1 MKPRILF
8 LDHVGVLG
16 GAELSLL
23 DVARHFA
30 GASRVALFED
40 GPFRRRLE
48 EAGVG
53 VDVLAAPDSVK
64 KVSRE
69 GGKGGD
75 LRSLPGVMALA
86 WRVARRARGFDV
98 VYANSQKSFVVG
110 SVAARLARKPMIWH
124 LRDLLTGDHFSASHR
139 RLAVTLGNALATRVI
154 ANSEATA
161 QAFVESGGRAG
172 KVRVVYNGFDPAPFE
187 AVTPEEA
194 AAARAE
200 IGLGDAPTVGVFS
213 RLSPWK
219 GQHVLLDALTRAPGL
234 HAVLVGGA
242 LFGDEERYAASLH
255 EKVVASGLSDRVHF
269 LGFRRDVPRLLRAVD
284 VVAHT
289 SVAPEPFGRVV
300 VEGMLAGKPV
310 VATRAGGVLEI
321 IEDGVTGRL
330 VPPGDAETLA
340 GTLRALF
347 ADPAQT
353 AAMAAAA
360 REAARRRFSRETML
374 EGIERQINE
383 VTGFPVVS

>member
-1 MKPRILF
+1 MTPRILF

-30 GASRVALFED
+30 DVSRVALFED
-40 GPFRRRLE
+40 GPFRHRLE

-53 VDVLAAPDSVK
+53 VDVLAAPESVK

-75 LRSLPGVMALA
+75 LKSLPGVAALA
-86 WRVARRARGFDV
+86 WRVARRARGYDV
-98 VYANSQKSFVVG
+98 LYANSQKSFVVG

-124 LRDLLTGDHFSASHR
+124 LRDLLTDDHFSASHR
-139 RLAVTLGNALATRVI
+139 RLAVTLGNRLATRVI

-161 QAFVESGGRAG
+161 HAFVESGGRADR
-172 KVRVVYNGFDPAPFE
+172 VRVVYNGIDPAPFE
-187 AVTPEEA
+187 AVTPEET
-194 AAARAE
+194 AAARRE
-200 IGLGDAPTVGVFS
+200 IGLGDAPAVGVFS

-219 GQHVLLDALTRAPGL
+219 GQHVLLDALTRMPGL

-255 EKVVASGLSDRVHF
+255 EKVVAYGLSDRVHF
-269 LGFRRDVPRLLRAVD
+269 LGFRRDVPRLLHAVD

-300 VEGMLAGKPV
+300 VEGMLAGRPV

-321 IEDGVTGRL
+321 VEDGVTGRL
-330 VPPGDAETLA
+330 VPPGDAAALAETL
-340 GTLRALF
+340 GALL
-347 ADPAQT
+347 AAPART
-353 AAMAAAA
+353 AALARAG
-360 REAARRRFSRETML
+360 REAARRRFSRDAML
-374 EGIERQINE
+374 EGVARQICGVAGFQA
-383 VTGFPVVS
+383 VT

>member
-1 MKPRILF
+1 MTPRILF

-86 WRVARRARGFDV
+86 WRVARRAREFDV

-269 LGFRRDVPRLLRAVD
+269 LGFRRDVPRLLHAVD

-321 IEDGVTGRL
+321 VEDGVTGRL

-374 EGIERQINE
+374 EGVERQINE
-383 VTGFPVVS
+383 VAGFPVVS

>member
-1 MKPRILF
+1 MTPRILF

-30 GASRVALFED
+30 GEGQVALFED
-40 GPFRRRLE
+40 GPFRERLE

-64 KVSRE
+64 NVSRE

-75 LRSLPGVMALA
+75 LRSLPGVLALA

-98 VYANSQKSFVVG
+98 LYANSQKSFVVG
-110 SVAARLARKPMIWH
+110 SVAARLARKPIIWH
-124 LRDLLTGDHFSASHR
+124 LRDLLTDDHFSPSHR
-139 RLAVTLGNALATRVI
+139 RLAVSLGNTLATRVI

-161 QAFVESGGRAG
+161 QAFVASGGREA

-187 AVTPEEA
+187 AVTSGEA
-194 AAARAE
+194 AAVRAE
-200 IGLGDAPTVGVFS
+200 IGLGDAPAVGVFS

-219 GQHVLLDALTRAPGL
+219 GQHILLDALTRTPGL

-255 EKVVASGLSDRVHF
+255 EKAVAAGIADRVHF
-269 LGFRRDVPRLLRAVD
+269 LGFRRDVPKLMHAVD

-289 SVAPEPFGRVV
+289 SVSPEPFGRVV

-321 IEDGVTGRL
+321 VEDGVTGRL
-330 VPPGDAETLA
+330 VPPGDVEALAEALRTLLA
-340 GTLRALF
+340 N
-347 ADPAQT
+347 PEQT
-353 AAMAAAA
+353 SAMAVAGRAAA
-360 REAARRRFSRETML
+360 RQRFSRKAML
-374 EGIERQINE
+374 EGVSRQISE
-383 VTGFPVVS
+383 VAGFQTVS